1 MKNWHPNPR
10 IREARLNGDRAAAV
24 TNVSKGMAPEKQVCV
39 ARAMPGI
46 IILVHGVNDVGEAY
60 ATQAKG
66 LCEGLNLRLG
76 RTDLTPGNW
85 DVARACRD
93 NRVASYERRAD
104 QQGYNPIIP
113 FYWGYR
119 PVDKATY
126 EADRARYR
134 EALRRREADP
144 EAPYDAYYIDGRS
157 DPKRGFENVD
167 CFNNRLNE
175 HFAKNGG
182 VFANA
187 TTSLI
192 DMWGPGGNIF
202 GVAKWLSSVG
212 QDLSH
217 AIFDNPHR
225 IYMVNAAQRLANL
238 ILMIRDNPSAG
249 DDSINIVAHSQG
261 TLVAMLA
268 NLLVANDKSGYRPA
282 DCLILNHSPYSL
294 ETPTLEAMQSHGPQQ
309 SRRAR
314 TETLVNVCHLID
326 AHRKP
331 APAPET
337 FIFEG
342 IAHPEVTADPLAM
355 RDNHGKVF
363 NYFCPHDQTV
373 SLRNVQGMGWQG
385 IPSAVADRCAPA
397 LAQRI
402 FLDGRAMHSPPGP
415 ITLPDLQ
422 RPGFKE
428 VLANRDVPDGQVRD
442 INAPAL
448 PDLGYTFAL
457 PAGCDTLGSSDWG
470 VNASAMATQG
480 RNVTQFQSADP
491 RPGARAL
498 PRGYMHLLLP
508 TELAELEAAFAER
521 GEHWTLVRATATA
534 DGLFVTRLMTPDE
547 LREHA
552 RDTPTSTSNHSAIVL
567 DEAASRCAAA
577 FDLAI
582 GRCRSYDTCKIDGG
596 EFWQKLLRV
605 ADWRE
610 SAEPLDRAYYRDGIL
625 PPGIKAQMN
634 KPPVIPGLVSESTDS
649 ALYDWE
655 LNRID
660 ERIARLER
668 ERSQWPARE
677 WEERMRDL
685 QRQRKSIG
693 HMHEMTRLRDTRFPV
708 VHAE

>member
-10 IREARLNGDRAAAV
+10 IREARLNGDRTAAV

-104 QQGYNPIIP
+104 QQGFNPIIP

-126 EADRARYR
+126 EADQARYR
-134 EALRRREADP
+134 DELRKRMADP

-167 CFNNRLNE
+167 CFNNRLDE

-192 DMWGPGGNIF
+192 DMWGPGGDIF
-202 GVAKWLSSVG
+202 GVAKWLAGAG

-238 ILMIRDNPSAG
+238 ILMIRGNDTTG

-268 NLLVANDKSGYRPA
+268 NLLVAQEKERPA

-294 ETPTLEAMQSHGPQQ
+294 ETPTLEAMQSYGPQQ

-314 TETLVNVCHLID
+314 TDTLVNFCQLID
-326 AHRKP
+326 TQRLPGP
-331 APAPET
+331 AVDT
-337 FIFEG
+337 LIHEG
-342 IAHPEVTADPLAM
+342 ITDPKVATDPLAM

-385 IPSAVADRCAPA
+385 IPPGVATRCAPA

-422 RPGFKE
+422 RPGLKE
-428 VLANRDVPDGQVRD
+428 VFANRDVPDGQVRD

-470 VNASAMATQG
+470 VQSAAAAVEG
-480 RNVTQFQSADP
+480 ENHIQFQSADP
-491 RPGARAL
+491 RLGVRSL
-498 PRGYMHLLLP
+498 PRGYQHELLR
-508 TELAELEAAFAER
+508 TELAELEAAFAAR
-521 GEHWTLVRATATA
+521 GQHWTLVRAAA
-534 DGLFVTRLMTPDE
+534 NSEGVFVTRYMTPEE
-547 LREHA
+547 LRERA
-552 RDTPTSTSNHSAIVL
+552 RDTPTTTSNHSAIVL

-610 SAEPLDRAYYRDGIL
+610 SLEEDDMPYYKQGIL
-625 PPGIKAQMN
+625 PEGVKLQMN
-634 KPPVIPGLVSESTDS
+634 KPLVIPGLVNESTES
-649 ALYDWE
+649 ALYDGE

-660 ERIARLER
+660 ERIARLEH

-677 WEERMRDL
+677 WEARMRDL
-685 QRQRKSIG
+685 QRQRRSIE
-693 HMHEMTRLRDTRFPV
+693 HMHDMTRQRDTRFPV
-708 VHAE
+708 VHTE

>member
-10 IREARLNGDRAAAV
+10 IRDARLNGDRASAV

-126 EADRARYR
+126 ETDQARYR
-134 EALRRREADP
+134 DELRKRMADP

-167 CFNNRLNE
+167 CFNNRLDE

-192 DMWGPGGNIF
+192 DMWGPGGDIF
-202 GVAKWLSSVG
+202 GAAKWLASAG

-225 IYMVNAAQRLANL
+225 VYMVNAAQRLANL

-331 APAPET
+331 APAPEA

-342 IAHPEVTADPLAM
+342 IAHPEVTADPQAM

-422 RPGFKE
+422 RSWRNVPS
-428 VLANRDVPDGQVRD
+428 NSDVPDGQVRD

-480 RNVTQFQSADP
+480 RNVIQFQSADP

-498 PRGYMHLLLP
+498 PRGYTHLLLP
-508 TELAELEAAFAER
+508 TELAELEAA
-521 GEHWTLVRATATA
+521 
-534 DGLFVTRLMTPDE
+534 
-547 LREHA
+547 
-552 RDTPTSTSNHSAIVL
+552 
-567 DEAASRCAAA
+567 
-577 FDLAI
+577 
-582 GRCRSYDTCKIDGG
+582 
-596 EFWQKLLRV
+596 
-605 ADWRE
+605 
-610 SAEPLDRAYYRDGIL
+610 
-625 PPGIKAQMN
+625 
-634 KPPVIPGLVSESTDS
+634 
-649 ALYDWE
+649 
-655 LNRID
+655 
-660 ERIARLER
+660 
-668 ERSQWPARE
+668 
-677 WEERMRDL
+677 
-685 QRQRKSIG
+685 
-693 HMHEMTRLRDTRFPV
+693 
-708 VHAE
+708 

>member
-1 MKNWHPNPR
+1 MKGWHPNPR
-10 IREARLNGDRAAAV
+10 IREAMRNGDRIATV
-24 TNVSKGMAPEKQVCV
+24 TTVPKGANPEQRVSI
-39 ARAMPGI
+39 ARPMPGVV
-46 IILVHGVNDVGEAY
+46 ILVHGVNDVGEAY

-66 LCEGLNLRLG
+66 LCEGLNQRLG
-76 RTDLTPGNW
+76 RTDLTPGSW
-85 DVARACRD
+85 DIARACRE
-93 NRVASYERRAD
+93 NRVASFERRAD
-104 QQGYNPIIP
+104 QQGNNPIIP

-119 PVDKATY
+119 PVDQATY
-126 EADRARYR
+126 ETDQARYR

-144 EAPYDAYYIDGRS
+144 EAPYDAYYVEGKS
-157 DPKRGFENVD
+157 DPRRGFENVD
-167 CFNNRLNE
+167 CFGNRLDE

-187 TTSLI
+187 TTTLP

-202 GVAKWLSSVG
+202 GVAKWLSSVDR
-212 QDLSH
+212 DLSH

-238 ILMIRDNPSAG
+238 ILMIRRGSKATK

-268 NLLVANDKSGYRPA
+268 NLLVAQVTPKERPA

-314 TETLVNVCHLID
+314 TDTLVNFCQLID
-326 AHRKP
+326 AQRKP
-331 APAPET
+331 GPAPET
-337 FIFEG
+337 FICEG
-342 IAHPEVTADPLAM
+342 IAHPNVTTNPLAM

-385 IPSAVADRCAPA
+385 IPPGVATRCAPA

-415 ITLPDLQ
+415 VTLPDLELPITS
-422 RPGFKE
+422 R
-428 VLANRDVPDGQVRD
+428 AVPDGQVRD

-470 VNASAMATQG
+470 VQSAAAAVEG
-480 RNVTQFQSADP
+480 ENHIQFQSADP
-491 RPGARAL
+491 RPDVRSL
-498 PRGYMHLLLP
+498 PRGYQHELLR
-508 TELAELEAAFAER
+508 TELAELEAAFAAR
-521 GEHWTLVRATATA
+521 GEHWTLVRATANSE
-534 DGLFVTRLMTPDE
+534 GLFVTRYMTPDE

-552 RDTPTSTSNHSAIVL
+552 RDIPTTTSNHSAIVL

-596 EFWQKLLRV
+596 VFWQKLLRV

-610 SAEPLDRAYYRDGIL
+610 SLEEDDIPYYKRGIL
-625 PPGIKAQMN
+625 PKEIKRQMN
-634 KPPVIPGLVSESTDS
+634 KPPAIPGLVNESTEVEGYAA
-649 ALYDWE
+649 ALQD
-655 LNRID
+655 ID
-660 ERIARLER
+660 ARVAKHEHERAH
-668 ERSQWPARE
+668 WPSLE
-677 WEERMRDL
+677 WEQKRRVLQTERDAL
-685 QRQRKSIG
+685 
-693 HMHEMTRLRDTRFPV
+693 MHSLKAARTRATRFPV

>member
-10 IREARLNGDRAAAV
+10 IREAGLNGDRIATV
-24 TNVSKGMAPEKQVCV
+24 TCVPKGMAPEKDVNC
-39 ARAMPGI
+39 AGPMPGI

-76 RTDLTPGNW
+76 RNDLTPGNW
-85 DVARACRD
+85 DIARACRD

-157 DPKRGFENVD
+157 DPRRGFENVD
-167 CFNNRLNE
+167 CFDNRLDE

-192 DMWGPGGNIF
+192 DMWGPGGNII
-202 GVAKWLSSVG
+202 GLARWISSMG

-217 AIFDNPHR
+217 TIPDAPHR

-238 ILMIRDNPSAG
+238 ILMIRADERTEK
-249 DDSINIVAHSQG
+249 DSINIVAHSQG

-268 NLLVANDKSGYRPA
+268 NFLVAQNKPAKRPA

-294 ETPTLEAMQSHGPQQ
+294 ETPTLEAMQSYGPQQ

-314 TETLVNVCHLID
+314 TGTLVNICQLID

-331 APAPET
+331 GPTPEALACSGVAAQR
-337 FIFEG
+337 IVG
-342 IAHPEVTADPLAM
+342 TATHV

-385 IPSAVADRCAPA
+385 VPSAVAARCAPA

-402 FLDGRAMHSPPGP
+402 FLDGRALHSPPGP
-415 ITLPDLQ
+415 VTLPDLK
-422 RPGFKE
+422 RTWLG
-428 VLANRDVPDGQVRD
+428 VASNSDVPDGQVRD

-457 PAGCDTLGSSDWG
+457 PAGCDTLGASDWG
-470 VNASAMATQG
+470 VQSAAAAVEG
-480 RNVTQFQSADP
+480 ENHIQFQSADP
-491 RPGARAL
+491 RPGVRPL
-498 PRGYMHLLLP
+498 PRGYQQELLR
-508 TELAELEAAFAER
+508 TELAELEAAFAAR
-521 GEHWTLVRATATA
+521 GEHWTLVRATANSE
-534 DGLFVTRLMTPDE
+534 GVFVTRYMTPEE
-547 LREHA
+547 LRERA
-552 RDTPTSTSNHSAIVL
+552 RDTSTTTSNHSAIVL
-567 DEAASRCAAA
+567 DEAASRCATA
-577 FDLAI
+577 FDLAV

-596 EFWQKLLRV
+596 AFWQKLLRV

-610 SAEPLDRAYYRDGIL
+610 SILDFDRPYYANGLLHDS
-625 PPGIKAQMN
+625 IKKQMN
-634 KPPVIPGLVSESTDS
+634 KPPAIPGLVNESTETEGYAA
-649 ALYDWE
+649 ALQD
-655 LNRID
+655 ID
-660 ERIARLER
+660 ARIAKHER
-668 ERSQWPARE
+668 EQAHWPSLEWDHKMRGLQAERGALLTSYKAARE
-677 WEERMRDL
+677 
-685 QRQRKSIG
+685 RQSRY
-693 HMHEMTRLRDTRFPV
+693 PV
-708 VHAE
+708 VHAD

>member
-1 MKNWHPNPR
+1 MKDWHPNPR
-10 IREARLNGDRAAAV
+10 IREAMRNGDRIAICTSVPKCA
-24 TNVSKGMAPEKQVCV
+24 NPEQIVEC
-39 ARAMPGI
+39 AGPMPGVV
-46 IILVHGVNDVGEAY
+46 ILVHGVNDVGEAY

-66 LCEGLNLRLG
+66 LCEGLNQRLG

-134 EALRRREADP
+134 EELARRGAAGAD
-144 EAPYDAYYIDGRS
+144 APYDAYYIDGKS
-157 DPKRGFENVD
+157 DPRRGFENVD
-167 CFNNRLNE
+167 CFDNRLDE

-192 DMWGPGGNIF
+192 DMWGPGGDIF
-202 GVAKWLSSVG
+202 GLARWISSMG

-217 AIFDNPHR
+217 TIPDAPHR

-238 ILMIRDNPSAG
+238 ILMIRRDNETTKN
-249 DDSINIVAHSQG
+249 DSINIVAHSQG
-261 TLVAMLA
+261 TLIAMLA
-268 NLLVANDKSGYRPA
+268 NFLVANGARPTRPA

-294 ETPTLEAMQSHGPQQ
+294 ETPSLEAMQSHGPQQ

-314 TETLVNVCHLID
+314 TETLVNICQLIGT
-326 AHRKP
+326 HRKP
-331 APAPET
+331 GPTPET
-337 FIFEG
+337 LACSGVAAQRIVG
-342 IAHPEVTADPLAM
+342 TATHV

-385 IPSAVADRCAPA
+385 VPPAVAARCAPA

-415 ITLPDLQ
+415 ITLPDLK
-422 RPGFKE
+422 RTWLG
-428 VLANRDVPDGQVRD
+428 VASNSDVPDGQVRD

-470 VNASAMATQG
+470 VQSAAAAVEG
-480 RNVTQFQSADP
+480 ENHVQFQSTDP
-491 RPGARAL
+491 RPGVRPL
-498 PRGYMHLLLP
+498 PRGYQQELLR
-508 TELAELEAAFAER
+508 TELAELEAAFAAR
-521 GEHWTLVRATATA
+521 GEHWTLVRATANSE
-534 DGLFVTRLMTPDE
+534 GLFVTRYMTPEE
-547 LREHA
+547 LRERA
-552 RDTPTSTSNHSAIVL
+552 RDTSTTTSNHSAIVL
-567 DEAASRCAAA
+567 DEAASRCATA
-577 FDLAI
+577 FDLAV
-582 GRCRSYDTCKIDGG
+582 GRCRSYDTGKLDGG
-596 EFWQKLLRV
+596 AFWQKLLR
-605 ADWRE
+605 
-610 SAEPLDRAYYRDGIL
+610 
-625 PPGIKAQMN
+625 
-634 KPPVIPGLVSESTDS
+634 
-649 ALYDWE
+649 
-655 LNRID
+655 
-660 ERIARLER
+660 
-668 ERSQWPARE
+668 
-677 WEERMRDL
+677 
-685 QRQRKSIG
+685 
-693 HMHEMTRLRDTRFPV
+693 
-708 VHAE
+708 